1 MPVTVRPCYTPY
13 PPPFADERASA
24 RVKHV
29 AALLDCDDS
38 QIRRLIDSGDL
49 EAHRI
54 GKRGIRVYLDSVDE
68 YRNRMM
74 IITRKATSAGIPK
87 PLKSK
92 ATTTANREAMAYL
105 RQIGII

>member
-1 MPVTVRPCYTPY
+1 MLSLANHTFTTLPAT
-13 PPPFADERASA
+13 FAAERASA

-54 GKRGIRVYLDSVDE
+54 GKRGIRVYLDSVE
-68 YRNRMM
+68 TYRERGSIAPTGNRMQYRKPKLSQA
-74 IITRKATSAGIPK
+74 TRIATAAALADLRADGIV
-87 PLKSK
+87 
-92 ATTTANREAMAYL
+92 
-105 RQIGII
+105 